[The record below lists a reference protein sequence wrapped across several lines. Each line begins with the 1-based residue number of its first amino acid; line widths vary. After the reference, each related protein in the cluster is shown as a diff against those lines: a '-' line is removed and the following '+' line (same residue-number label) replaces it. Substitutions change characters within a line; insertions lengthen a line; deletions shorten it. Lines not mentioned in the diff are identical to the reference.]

1 MGRVVILC
9 GAVKVRLLAWLSR
22 VLRYP
27 TISDL
32 IFSMLSRITNT
43 AIGIWRMRAMCWVL
57 NPRVM
62 QRIIGDVQDDFF

>member
-1 MGRVVILC
+1 MVRAVILC
-9 GAVKVRLLAWLSR
+9 GAVKIRLLAWSSR

-43 AIGIWRMRAMCWVL
+43 AIGI
-57 NPRVM
+57 
-62 QRIIGDVQDDFF
+62 

>member
-1 MGRVVILC
+1 MGRAVILC

-32 IFSMLSRITNT
+32 IYFYVVSNNKYSYRDMAHARD
-43 AIGIWRMRAMCWVL
+43 VL
-57 NPRVM
+57 GFEPE
-62 QRIIGDVQDDFF
+62 GDAEDYR